1 MISLS
6 KASRHDLNKLDV
18 RCRRGMAA
26 KAAIRLLTAMSMS
39 DILGL
44 GCHSRSAAVGLG
56 RENAF
61 IASSC
66 SVAWRDFC
74 AWPSLVYLL
83 EFSPVNACDRRSSF
97 ALRPVSCPCF
107 LARQRFP
114 FETGRV
120 FSPLGFTNAFPV

>member
-83 EFSPVNACDRRSSF
+83 EFSPERMRPPLFFRSPPSLMPLLPRSS
-97 ALRPVSCPCF
+97 
-107 LARQRFP
+107 
-114 FETGRV
+114 
-120 FSPLGFTNAFPV
+120 AFPV